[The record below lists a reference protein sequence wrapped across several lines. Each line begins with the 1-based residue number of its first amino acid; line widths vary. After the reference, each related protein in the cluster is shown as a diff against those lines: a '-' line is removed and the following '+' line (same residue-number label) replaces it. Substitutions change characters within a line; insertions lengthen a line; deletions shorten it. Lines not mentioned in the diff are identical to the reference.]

1 MVIFSL
7 AAAASLASGQV
18 APGGQAAPTLSPTS
32 PDGYYPLAQVHRGLH
47 GVAWTVFEGT
57 QPEAMQVEI
66 LGVLRNALG
75 PHRDMILA
83 RLQGSKPEYT
93 GVVAGMSGSPVYID
107 GKLLGALSYRIGQF
121 SKEPIAGITP
131 IAQMLD
137 VRDIVG
143 DATGPMMQT
152 ASLQKSQGSDAN
164 LDIHPIETPLSLSGF
179 SPEALRPFKDRLA
192 AVGLTAIDG
201 VGGGAPDT
209 KQPEPLV
216 PGSAVSALM
225 VTGDLEMAATCT
237 VTYIDPRQL
246 LACGHP
252 ISQSGGVSMP
262 MTKAEVVATLASP
275 LNAFKIINTTE
286 LAGAFNQ
293 DRASA
298 IRGTLGEKAK
308 LIPVTL
314 SVSNANGAAQHPE
327 TLHFGVIDDPQMTPL
342 LVLLSTYQALLEN
355 NKYGVEMSYRVRG
368 SIRTSTDQEVN
379 LDSLAAPTELM
390 PSAIGAVIA
399 LGDRFSRVYANRART
414 LKIESVNLHIDAIS
428 GNNSMDIESA
438 ASTQPSA
445 HAGDTVMI
453 DTVLRPYQQP
463 PRHVQVPVML
473 PTALPSGPVRVVL
486 SGAAELDRMLQAP
499 SPVLQ
504 TGLDENATIAQLNA
518 AHTNDAVYATI
529 LTPGAQAIVDGRTLS
544 TLPISMVNVME
555 PMRNSHR
562 LTLNGESA
570 ILASTVPQNGMVTG
584 QQVVTIEV
592 E

>member
-1 MVIFSL
+1 ML
-7 AAAASLASGQV
+7 
-18 APGGQAAPTLSPTS
+18 PGGQQAPTLSPTS
-32 PDGYYPLAQVHRGLH
+32 PDGYFPLAQVHRGLH

-83 RLQGSKPEYT
+83 RLQGTKPEYT

-143 DATGPMMQT
+143 DAAEPMMQT
-152 ASLQKSQGSDAN
+152 ASLQKLDSADTN

-209 KQPEPLV
+209 NQPEPLV

-237 VTYIDPRQL
+237 VTYIDPKQL

-314 SVSNANGAAQHPE
+314 SVSNANSAGQHPE

-355 NKYGVEMSYRVRG
+355 NKYGVEMSYRIRG
-368 SIRTSTDQEVN
+368 SIRTSTDQEVA

-428 GNNSMDIESA
+428 GNNSMEIESA
-438 ASTQPSA
+438 ATTRPSA

-453 DTVLRPYQQP
+453 DTVLRPYQQA

-473 PTALPSGPVRVVL
+473 PTAMPSGPVRVVL

-499 SPVLQ
+499 SLLLQ

-529 LTPGAQAIVDGRTLS
+529 LTPGAQAIVDGRTLG

-570 ILASTVPQNGMVTG
+570 ILASTVPLNGMVTG

>member
-1 MVIFSL
+1 M
-7 AAAASLASGQV
+7 AAGQS
-18 APGGQAAPTLSPTS
+18 APVAPTLSPTS
-32 PDGYYPLAQVHRGLH
+32 PDGYFPLEQVHRGLH
-47 GVAWTVFEGT
+47 GVAYTVFEGT

-143 DATGPMMQT
+143 SPSEPILET
-152 ASLQKSQGSDAN
+152 ASLQKSGIADAN
-164 LDIHPIETPLSLSGF
+164 ADIHPIETPLSLSGF
-179 SPEALRPFKDRLA
+179 SPEALRPFRDRLA

-201 VGGGAPDT
+201 VGGGAPDR

-225 VTGDLEMAATCT
+225 VSGDLEMAATCT
-237 VTYIDPRQL
+237 VTYIDPKQL

-298 IRGTLGEKAK
+298 IRGTLGEKAQ

-314 SVSNANGAAQHPE
+314 SVDGPAGATSKTE

-342 LVLLSTYQALLEN
+342 LMLLSTYQALLEN
-355 NKYGVEMSYRVRG
+355 NQYGVEMSYRVRG
-368 SIRTSTDQEVN
+368 TIRTSTGQEVA
-379 LDSLAAPTELM
+379 LDALAAPSDLM
-390 PSAIGAVIA
+390 PSAIGAVLS

-414 LKIESVNLHIDAIS
+414 LKIESVNLHIESFA
-428 GNNSMDIESA
+428 GNNSMEIESA
-438 ASTQPSA
+438 AAMRPTA

-453 DTVLRPYQQP
+453 DTVLRPFQQQ
-463 PRHVQVPVML
+463 PRHVQVPVTL

-499 SPVLQ
+499 SPLPQ

-529 LTPGAQAIVDGRTLS
+529 LTPGAQAILEGRTLS
-544 TLPISMVNVME
+544 TLPISMVNAME
-555 PMRNSHR
+555 PMRNSR
-562 LTLNGESA
+562 KMTLNGESA
-570 ILASTVPQNGMVTG
+570 ILASTLPLNGMVTG